1 MEPEQVHLAL
11 EVPQDLGIWER
22 GARLLA
28 VGPRPWILWF
38 LLTERAANAFVS
50 YNYPPL
56 RQVRPFRTNPP
67 NLLRKKAGLQLQ
79 RVGQESGSEVQE
91 EEEETVEADA
101 VLEKYQVCYHQSF
114 DKAHAP
120 TPKAGEMIL
129 NSWWEAARAMQSF
142 FVSPR
147 AVLDLRIFQG
157 LNPVIASLG
166 NPSALKIEVEQMAF
180 RHLDRPV
187 KPSLDGDPLLAAM
200 VLHQEPMQFEDCIE
214 ETEFFDAE
222 DAYAQG
228 EKLVRAGGWLTD
240 RPDTVIQDQ
249 GASSF
254 LMGTEYLLRYIRW
267 LVSKGFDLS
276 QLECKQCD
284 KFFRFGGD
292 AEGHARWMISIPVLL
307 EGVPGRIQAYVIF
320 GATPMLLG
328 RPILEK
334 LQAVVDFGGNKMKIM
349 GGPWKEIDRGKQG
362 GHRHHPLEGGQRC
375 REAENYPQLMAK
387 HIAEAI
393 MADEGL
399 PEQVYATGQDDQ
411 LTGILRRL
419 GTKHGPE
426 AVRIA
431 YRLHRNLGHPRTEV
445 LLDLLKDKPC
455 DPKIIAAIKEL
466 ECPYCNSFAIK
477 KSAAPAHLNRATE
490 FNVNVQA
497 DVIHGK
503 VAWNWLWE
511 NIERMLKAQW
521 GKPKVQERALDLFI
535 GGLSDEMVNYFR
547 REVYK
552 RFFQNAPAGDDH
564 FKQSTTRLYFLAD
577 RVVEITLDMFKRPR
591 KMVQEISGLG
601 LRHVGFGIPTEMF
614 GPYVSAAVDTVAS
627 MSPDDH
633 ALAGFRWS
641 LTLEQAMKKAVA
653 IAPRGKRATEL
664 LNISVGTQSISPL
677 FWAIESGALNSA
689 RAMSLG
695 RQRSS
700 SGEASV
706 VDLHG
711 KSSQSLSWLAAH
723 GDPKVIVHP
732 VVVMFADLIWS
743 HLAMYHFLLGRCYF
757 LFTVCVFV
765 TSQAVL
771 FRHDGTETVEEN
783 VIRFACRCFLY
794 FFGLSKLCFDQC
806 RLLATDLKTR
816 NLRWFRCFPIPRYLF
831 SLQHG
836 GTCLLAILLILMY
849 IEEPI
854 MWYLGDVRM
863 CRGSP

>member
-1 MEPEQVHLAL
+1 MKVPTTFKEMFLFNATVMGYTNNDWMSIILDQFDPMVLNIANSHRLSEECDVLSLVLAKQNI
-11 EVPQDLGIWER
+11 EIQ
-22 GARLLA
+22 
-28 VGPRPWILWF
+28 
-38 LLTERAANAFVS
+38 LTEFRSVMLAT
-50 YNYPPL
+50 L
-56 RQVRPFRTNPP
+56 RS
-67 NLLRKKAGLQLQ
+67 L
-79 RVGQESGSEVQE
+79 
-91 EEEETVEADA
+91 
-101 VLEKYQVCYHQSF
+101 
-114 DKAHAP
+114 AP
-120 TPKAGEMIL
+120 KD
-129 NSWWEAARAMQSF
+129 W
-142 FVSPR
+142 
-147 AVLDLRIFQG
+147 D
-157 LNPVIASLG
+157 
-166 NPSALKIEVEQMAF
+166 
-180 RHLDRPV
+180 
-187 KPSLDGDPLLAAM
+187 
-200 VLHQEPMQFEDCIE
+200 
-214 ETEFFDAE
+214 TEHE
-222 DAYAQG
+222 
-228 EKLVRAGGWLTD
+228 
-240 RPDTVIQDQ
+240 
-249 GASSF
+249 
-254 LMGTEYLLRYIRW
+254 
-267 LVSKGFDLS
+267 
-276 QLECKQCD
+276 
-284 KFFRFGGD
+284 
-292 AEGHARWMISIPVLL
+292 
-307 EGVPGRIQAYVIF
+307 
-320 GATPMLLG
+320 
-328 RPILEK
+328 
-334 LQAVVDFGGNKMKIM
+334 
-349 GGPWKEIDRGKQG
+349 
-362 GHRHHPLEGGQRC
+362 
-375 REAENYPQLMAK
+375 
-387 HIAEAI
+387 
-393 MADEGL
+393 
-399 PEQVYATGQDDQ
+399 
-411 LTGILRRL
+411 
-419 GTKHGPE
+419 
-426 AVRIA
+426 
-431 YRLHRNLGHPRTEV
+431 
-445 LLDLLKDKPC
+445 
-455 DPKIIAAIKEL
+455 
-466 ECPYCNSFAIK
+466 
-477 KSAAPAHLNRATE
+477 
-490 FNVNVQA
+490 
-497 DVIHGK
+497 

-511 NIERMLKAQW
+511 NIERMLKAERAQW
-521 GKPKVQERALDLFI
+521 GKPKQLGIYIRWLGVQERALDLFI

-552 RFFQNAPAGDDH
+552 RFFQNAPAGQDH

-641 LTLEQAMKKAVA
+641 LTLVAKILVRAVGEGATLVMRAINTNQEQAMKKAVA

-689 RAMSLG
+689 RAMIIDLLTIRADRDVYYYG
-695 RQRSS
+695 CNELFTRHPDIIQRLCKDAPTLLYTLLDGLVWRSRLTVQ
-700 SGEASV
+700 AQRRINYYV
-706 VDLHG
+706 KHLVQDLHG

-854 MWYLGDVRM
+854 MWCGVFSITDKGPLIFTNNCIEAEQAKNTYSILSCFAMLLYWALLMDFTLFSMRTDSW
-863 CRGSP
+863 RLE